1 MQAEGSAAVAN
12 AWCSGETDIESV
24 NAETVAD
31 SISADIPSDGR
42 RALRAAADTDGGI
55 SIVSDGE
62 IMAAMVRLAGVSG
75 VFAEP
80 ASAAVYAGWLEP
92 SMRSS
97 IERDEHV
104 VLLMTGHGLKDTEAA
119 LGARYDLP
127 VPEIDP
133 SVVALRKALE

>member
-1 MQAEGSAAVAN
+1 
-12 AWCSGETDIESV
+12 
-24 NAETVAD
+24 
-31 SISADIPSDGR
+31 
-42 RALRAAADTDGGI
+42 
-55 SIVSDGE
+55 
-62 IMAAMVRLAGVSG
+62 MVRLAGVSG